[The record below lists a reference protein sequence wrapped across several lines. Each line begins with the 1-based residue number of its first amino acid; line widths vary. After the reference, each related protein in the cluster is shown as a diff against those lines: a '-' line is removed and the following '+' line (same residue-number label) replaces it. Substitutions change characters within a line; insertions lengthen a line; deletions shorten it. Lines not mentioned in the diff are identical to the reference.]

1 MQMRATPPQEAR
13 QREVMDLWE
22 LGSQESFYKFVC
34 ITCNETFRVVMKSFS
49 NRIYVF
55 LNNLIL
61 S

>member
-22 LGSQESFYKFVC
+22 LGSQDSFYKFVC
-34 ITCNETFRVVMKSFS
+34 VACNETFRVVMKSFS
-49 NRIYVF
+49 NKIYIF

>member
-1 MQMRATPPQEAR
+1 MPMRATPPQEVR
-13 QREVMDLWE
+13 QREGMDLWE

-34 ITCNETFRVVMKSFS
+34 IACNETFRVVMKSLS

-55 LNNLIL
+55 VNNLIL